1 MIGLA
6 VLLLLGGLG
15 YVLFHKPPLNV
26 MGAGWQPPRLDP
38 PSDAPPAKALRG
50 SKAPGAK
57 APGAKALP
65 AGPQPAGLLSPAPDI
80 EDAITLRLDR
90 DPDATPEA
98 TPDAE
103 EDCDRDPSTAPDAS
117 EEVTAV
123 GDEPQAL
130 AETAETADW
139 SAEDAVT
146 APMAYPS
153 APVLDGT
160 AGQNAQPM
168 A

>member
-1 MIGLA
+1 MIWLA

-50 SKAPGAK
+50 SKAR
-57 APGAKALP
+57 GAKALP

-90 DPDATPEA
+90 DPGGTSGASDG
-98 TPDAE
+98 
-103 EDCDRDPSTAPDAS
+103 DRDPSTAPDAS

-123 GDEPQAL
+123 GDEPDAQAL
-130 AETAETADW
+130 AQTPEADW

-146 APMAYPS
+146 APMAYPA

>member
-1 MIGLA
+1 MIWLA
-6 VLLLLGGLG
+6 VLLLLCGLG

-38 PSDAPPAKALRG
+38 PSDALPAKALRG
-50 SKAPGAK
+50 SKTS
-57 APGAKALP
+57 GAKALP

-90 DPDATPEA
+90 DPDATPG
-98 TPDAE
+98 AE
-103 EDCDRDPSTAPDAS
+103 DLDRDPSTAPEGAD
-117 EEVTAV
+117 EVTAV
-123 GDEPQAL
+123 GDEPHAL
-130 AETAETADW
+130 AETAESADW

-146 APMAYPS
+146 APMAYPA

-160 AGQNAQPM
+160 AGQNAQPI